1 MKEYP
6 RIFTA
11 MITPFKEDESVDFEG
26 AQRLALHLVNNGSEG
41 LVISGTTGESP
52 TLSKQEKL
60 DLFSA
65 VKDAVG
71 NKGMV
76 FAGTGSNSTLDSVR
90 LTEEASKL
98 NIDGVMA
105 VTPYYNK
112 PNQEG
117 LYQHFMAIAKSTS
130 LPIILYNVPGR
141 TGVNMLPE
149 TVAKLAEKENI
160 VALKEACGTTDQVSA
175 LKALV
180 SDDFMIYSGDD
191 SMTLPMLS
199 VGGYGVI
206 SVASHVAANK
216 INQMIKAF
224 LDGRVN
230 EACKH
235 HIELY
240 PLFKAMFVTTNPIPV
255 KKAVSL
261 AGLPSG
267 KPRLPIVEASASETA
282 VVKKAMESLGLL

>member
-1 MKEYP
+1 MKEFP
-6 RIFTA
+6 RVFTA
-11 MITPFKEDESVDFEG
+11 MITPFNEDGSVDFAG
-26 AQRLALHLVNNGSEG
+26 AQKLALHLVNNGSKG

-60 DLFSA
+60 DLFKA
-65 VKDAVG
+65 IVEAVG
-71 NKGMV
+71 DTGVV
-76 FAGTGSNSTLDSVR
+76 FAGTGSNSTLDSAR
-90 LTEEASKL
+90 LTEDASKL
-98 NIDGVMA
+98 GIDGIMA

-117 LYQHFMAIAKSTS
+117 LYQHFMAIANATA
-130 LPIILYNVPGR
+130 LPVLLYNVPGR

-149 TVAKLAEKENI
+149 TVARLAQKENI
-160 VALKEACGTTDQVSA
+160 VALKEACGNTDQVSA
-175 LKALV
+175 LKTLV
-180 SDDFMIYSGDD
+180 SDKFMIYSGDD

-216 INQMIKAF
+216 IEQMITAF
-224 LDGRVN
+224 IAGNIQD
-230 EACKH
+230 ACKH
-235 HIELY
+235 HVELY

-255 KKAVSL
+255 KRAVSL

-267 KPRLPIVEASASETA
+267 KPRLPIVEANAAETA
-282 VVKKAMESLGLL
+282 VVKKAMEALGLI

>member
-76 FAGTGSNSTLDSVR
+76 FAGTGSNSTLDSIH

-98 NIDGVMA
+98 NIDGIMA

-117 LYQHFMAIAKSTS
+117 LYQHFMAIAQSTS

-149 TVAKLAEKENI
+149 TVAKLAQKNNI
-160 VALKEACGTTDQVSA
+160 VALKESCGNTDQVTT
-175 LKALV
+175 LKTLV

-206 SVASHVAANK
+206 SVASHVAVDK
-216 INQMIKAF
+216 INQMILAF
-224 LDGRVN
+224 LAGRIN

-267 KPRLPIVEASASETA
+267 KPRLPMVEASASETA

>member
-6 RIFTA
+6 RVFTA
-11 MITPFKEDESVDFEG
+11 MITPFNEDGSVDFSG
-26 AQRLALHLVNNGSEG
+26 AQKLALHLVNNGSKG

-60 DLFSA
+60 DLFKA
-65 VKDAVG
+65 IVEAVG
-71 NKGMV
+71 DTGVV
-76 FAGTGSNSTLDSVR
+76 FAGTGSNSTLDSAR

-98 NIDGVMA
+98 GIDGIMA

-117 LYQHFMAIAKSTS
+117 LYQHFMAIGNATA
-130 LPIILYNVPGR
+130 LPVLLYNVPGR

-149 TVAKLAEKENI
+149 TVARLAQKENI
-160 VALKEACGTTDQVSA
+160 VALKEACGNTDQVSA
-175 LKALV
+175 LKTLV
-180 SDDFMIYSGDD
+180 SDKFMIYSGDD

-206 SVASHVAANK
+206 SVASHVAAKK
-216 INQMIKAF
+216 IEQMITAF
-224 LDGRVN
+224 IAGNIQESSR
-230 EACKH
+230 H
-235 HIELY
+235 HLELY
-240 PLFKAMFVTTNPIPV
+240 PLYKAMFVTTNPIPV
-255 KKAVSL
+255 KRAVAL

-267 KPRLPIVEASASETA
+267 KPRLPIVEANAAETA
-282 VVKKAMESLGLL
+282 VVKKAMESLALI